1 MKDFNVGD
9 TLKMKEVLPSCPVG
23 SVVTVVAADNPIEG
37 YFVSQTEVSQA
48 WANLHKDYFEVV
60 ARQFD
65 FKTDPW
71 YIHIHTK
78 EHYEAVKD
86 WLAKAHKINDIPV
99 EWRDGGLYL
108 TNIYLDDDK
117 TVKRVLWSSTKDGVS
132 PKAQR
137 ICLQFRTKIEVV
149 QVTYPKPV
157 LVKEETESQRLLK
170 ELQQQIA
177 ELQAK
182 ANQLEQVTNLNK
194 KLKTGSREA
203 SERNQTRL
211 DW

>member
-9 TLKMKEVLPSCPVG
+9 TLKLKEVLPSCPVG

-60 ARQFD
+60 GRQFD
-65 FKTDPW
+65 FINDPW
-71 YIHIHTK
+71 YIHIQTK
-78 EHYEAVKD
+78 EHYAAVKD
-86 WLAKAHKINDIPV
+86 WLATEHKINAMPIG
-99 EWRDGGLYL
+99 WSGGLYL
-108 TNIYLDDDK
+108 SNIYSDGDK
-117 TVKRVLWSSTKDGVS
+117 TVKQVLWSYTKNGVS

-137 ICLQFRTKIEVV
+137 IRLQFKTKTEVV
-149 QVTYPKPV
+149 QVTYPTITV
-157 LVKEETESQRLLK
+157 VKEETESQRLLK

-182 ANQLEQVTNLNK
+182 ATQLEQEVKN
-194 KLKTGSREA
+194 
-203 SERNQTRL
+203 
-211 DW
+211 

>member
-48 WANLHKDYFEVV
+48 WANSHKDYFEVV

-65 FKTDPW
+65 FINDPW
-71 YIHIHTK
+71 YIHIQTK

-86 WLAKAHKINDIPV
+86 WLAKQHKINAMPIG
-99 EWRDGGLYL
+99 WRDGGVYL
-108 TNIYLDDDK
+108 SNIYLDDDK
-117 TVKRVLWSSTKDGVS
+117 TVKRVLWSSTKNGVS

-137 ICLQFRTKIEVV
+137 ICLQFRTKTEVV
-149 QVTYPKPV
+149 QVTYPTITV
-157 LVKEETESQRLLK
+157 VKEETESQRLLK

-182 ANQLEQVTNLNK
+182 ATQLEQEVKN
-194 KLKTGSREA
+194 
-203 SERNQTRL
+203 
-211 DW
+211 

>member
-48 WANLHKDYFEVV
+48 WANSHKDYFEVV

-71 YIHIHTK
+71 YIHIQSK
-78 EHYEAVKD
+78 EEYMAVKD
-86 WLAKAHKINDIPV
+86 WLAKQHKVTSLPV
-99 EWRDGGLYL
+99 EWRNNGVYF
-108 TNIYLDDDK
+108 TNIYLDGDK
-117 TVKRVLWSSTKDGVS
+117 PTANRLLWSATKNGISD
-132 PKAQR
+132 KAQEV
-137 ICLQFRTKIEVV
+137 ILQFKTKTEVV
-149 QVTYPKPV
+149 QVTYPTITV
-157 LVKEETESQRLLK
+157 VKEETESQRLLK

-177 ELQAK
+177 DLQAK
-182 ANQLEQVTNLNK
+182 ATQLEQEVKN
-194 KLKTGSREA
+194 
-203 SERNQTRL
+203 
-211 DW
+211 

>member
-60 ARQFD
+60 GRQFD
-65 FKTDPW
+65 FANDPW
-71 YIHIHTK
+71 YIHIQTK

-86 WLAKAHKINDIPV
+86 WLAKEHKINGMPIG
-99 EWRDGGLYL
+99 WRDGGLYL

-117 TVKRVLWSSTKDGVS
+117 TVKRVLWSSTKNGVS

-137 ICLQFRTKIEVV
+137 ICLQFRTKTEVV
-149 QVTYPKPV
+149 QVTYPTITV
-157 LVKEETESQRLLK
+157 VKEETESQRLLK

-182 ANQLEQVTNLNK
+182 ATQLEQEVKN
-194 KLKTGSREA
+194 
-203 SERNQTRL
+203 
-211 DW
+211 